1 MVQVRK
7 KYFENMDKVI
17 RKPELAPISDIE
29 LVTRVQKGSKAD
41 FQQLVE
47 RYQDRALTVAF
58 QILRSHEDAQ
68 DVVQE
73 SFVKAYLSIN
83 SFQGNSSFFTWFYRI
98 LVNMAIDFR
107 RRIGRKDKL
116 TLALDI
122 DERDTIEQQVDNSLI
137 SQRESQLD
145 SVLRVEQAKQIDQ
158 ALAQISEDHRAVI
171 VLREVEGLR
180 YEEIADTLGVSKGTV
195 MSRLFYA
202 RKRLQQVLTE
212 MWNNEVSGT
221 KEKVMNTNVS
231 ASSK

>member
-1 MVQVRK
+1 
-7 KYFENMDKVI
+7 
-17 RKPELAPISDIE
+17 
-29 LVTRVQKGSKAD
+29 
-41 FQQLVE
+41 
-47 RYQDRALTVAF
+47 
-58 QILRSHEDAQ
+58 LRSHEDAQ